1 MQVLRIWPVTLMC
14 VPLFYVRAAFFA
26 IIIARDMRRAK
37 VPLPVAN

>member
-1 MQVLRIWPVTLMC
+1 LAGNIN
-14 VPLFYVRAAFFA
+14 VRATFFA